1 MTLRKLF
8 NMGLINA
15 NTCICIFAPDLDGA
29 IYGKPLKAEILDYED
44 VNLERFTQY
53 HDNMLIIDLCQSCL
67 ALRNAAIGGHKPA

>member
-44 VNLERFTQY
+44 VNLERFT
-53 HDNMLIIDLCQSCL
+53 
-67 ALRNAAIGGHKPA
+67 